1 MQREPL
7 PALAAFTT
15 FHASAPIATEKRI
28 SVDMDEARAIVARY
42 RPPYTQTQKAMR
54 KAYGITTTSK
64 ARKRRRKRKRGYQ
77 PTKRELRECREQSH
91 GVRDDV

>member
-1 MQREPL
+1 
-7 PALAAFTT
+7 
-15 FHASAPIATEKRI
+15 
-28 SVDMDEARAIVARY
+28 MDEARAIVASY

-64 ARKRRRKRKRGYQ
+64 ARKRRRRKRKRRYE
-77 PTKRELRECREQSH
+77 PTRRELRECREQSH